1 MADAGLFIGWGKV
14 VRGREAQAVESF
26 NATVD
31 FLGRR
36 QGDGRIEGFEICFLD
51 RHGGDLD
58 GFMLVRGS
66 VDQMNALHDDEEF
79 MRLVMR
85 ADLLIESLGVVR
97 AYLNEAIAQ
106 QMAMFQ
112 EEIAALA

>member
-14 VRGREAQAVESF
+14 VRGREAQAVDSF

-36 QGDGRIEGFEICFLD
+36 QGDGRIESFEICFLD
-51 RHGGDLD
+51 PHGGDLD

-66 VDQMNALHDDEEF
+66 TEQVNALHGDEEF
-79 MRLVMR
+79 MRHVLR
-85 ADLLIESLGVVR
+85 ADLVVESLGIVH
-97 AYLNEAIAQ
+97 AYLNEAIAE
-106 QMAMFQ
+106 QMAMYQQ
-112 EEIAALA
+112 EIGALA